1 MHDITR
7 VWLQRLPHPIAANI
21 LCYQETCAS
30 TNIELFFSQEFIILS
45 LGGYALACGPNMTAA
60 LLAFC
65 AME

>member
-30 TNIELFFSQEFIILS
+30 TNIELFFSPKNLS
-45 LGGYALACGPNMTAA
+45 
-60 LLAFC
+60 FFRSV
-65 AME
+65 AML